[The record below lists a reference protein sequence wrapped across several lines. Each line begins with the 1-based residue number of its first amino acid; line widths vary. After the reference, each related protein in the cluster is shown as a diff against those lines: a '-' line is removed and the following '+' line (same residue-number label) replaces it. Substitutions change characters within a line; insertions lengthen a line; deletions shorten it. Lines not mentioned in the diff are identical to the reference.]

1 MRVHLPAPDH
11 GHMDAAPAPYT
22 IRIDGH
28 LGALVLSA
36 FPAMTSRR
44 HGTHTLLTGLLDRSA
59 LYGVLA
65 EIDAL
70 GLDLLE
76 VCRLAPEHESPESG
90 DSSSPWRRLAW
101 PDMMSTFA
109 LGRMWVR
116 RSGYGAM
123 QLAGPYAFGPPPDWG
138 SAIGVLRAAL
148 AAGVD
153 HIDTAEYYGPG
164 IVNDL
169 IRDALY
175 PYPDGLAIVSKVAV
189 RRDDSG
195 AVLPFDDPDQLRA
208 GIEENLRRLRV
219 GQLAA
224 VNLRLPGDGRVD
236 ARFDDQLAAMVA
248 ARDEG
253 LIAGVGLS
261 NVSLEQLR
269 HAVAGTEIVCVQNM
283 FHLAD
288 RSGTPVLEE
297 CLSRGIAFV
306 PFCPLG
312 WPRGQDNPVLTS
324 PVVIQT
330 AARLGCTPAQVA
342 LQWLLRLA
350 PNMLLIPGTGSVA
363 HLRENLA
370 AEGVALDDEAVR
382 QLDAVAPWPADP
394 SRAV

>member
-1 MRVHLPAPDH
+1 M
-11 GHMDAAPAPYT
+11 
-22 IRIDGH
+22 IRINGH
-28 LGALVLSA
+28 LGGMVLSA
-36 FPAMTSRR
+36 FPAMTPRR
-44 HGTHTLLTGLLDRSA
+44 HGTGTVLTGLLDRSA

-76 VCRLAPEHESPESG
+76 V
-90 DSSSPWRRLAW
+90 RRLTI
-101 PDMMSTFA
+101 PDHREISVSTFA
-109 LGRMWVR
+109 LGHIQVR

-123 QLAGPYAFGPPPDWG
+123 QLAGPYVYGPPPDWA

-164 IVNDL
+164 VVNDL

-288 RSGTPVLEE
+288 RRGTPVLEE

-312 WPRGQDNPVLTS
+312 WPRGTDNPVLTS

-342 LQWLLRLA
+342 LQWLLCLA
-350 PNMLLIPGTGSVA
+350 PNVLLIPGTGSVA

-370 AEGVALDDEAVR
+370 AEGVTLDDAALR
-382 QLDAVAPWPADP
+382 QLDAVAQWPDEQF
-394 SRAV
+394 RAV